1 MRMPTIASR
10 ARRRLMLQLIAN
22 TVAQAALLF
31 TSALIIRYAFDQL
44 MVDLSAPTNRLV
56 GIGLGMAVLAVVA
69 GWLQRSERII
79 AEKLGQS
86 YVHSLRLRLF
96 RHITR
101 MDHRELQKKRRGAVM
116 LKFVGDLNAIRRWVS
131 LGLVRLIVS
140 GGILFSALSVLSL
153 IDPILSLSV
162 AVIILTVVLINV
174 RIGRT
179 LKAAVSVTRRRR
191 SQLSANINE
200 KIAHIAV
207 VQVFGRTAKEIRRV
221 RRQSNRLRKA
231 LIDRA
236 ARIGLIRANT
246 HGGAA
251 MAMAMVISI
260 GLFQVTSG
268 RTTPGTVAAAISVL
282 GFLLPALKS
291 LGRVYEYYQDFQVS
305 QTNLDLFLATHAPLR
320 SGSGL
325 PNLSSGP
332 GRITF
337 KKVALKGVIRSL
349 SAEIEPG
356 STIALVGPNG
366 SGKSTLIGL
375 TARLIHPDKGRILI
389 DGRNIRRVNL
399 HSLHSAVGVVAPD
412 LPLLAGSLEMNL
424 RYRCPDCPSKELE
437 RVFRLCGIDDIVK
450 LRWIGRFHI
459 QESGRNLSAGQRQR
473 VMLARAIMGNPRILL
488 LDEVDAHLDQASRAI
503 VDNAIRSYPG
513 TVLWVT
519 HRSDASAVADAT
531 WRMEAGRLLRKE
543 NGPRVLKVAG

>member
-1 MRMPTIASR
+1 MKMPSIASR
-10 ARRRLMLQLIAN
+10 ARRQLMLQLIAN
-22 TVAQAALLF
+22 TIAQAALLF
-31 TSALIIRYAFDQL
+31 ASALIIRYAFDQL
-44 MVDLSAPTNRLV
+44 MNDFATPPQRLLL
-56 GIGLGMAVLAVVA
+56 IGLGMAALAVLN

-116 LKFVGDLNAIRRWVS
+116 LKFIGDLNAVRRWVS

-140 GGILFSALSVLSL
+140 GGILASALSVLGL

-162 AVIILTVVLINV
+162 AVIILIAVLVNV
-174 RIGRT
+174 RIGEA
-179 LKAAVSVTRRRR
+179 LKAAVSLTRRRR

-200 KIAHIAV
+200 KISHMAV
-207 VQVFGRTAKEIRRV
+207 VQAFGRDAQEIRKV

-236 ARIGLIRANT
+236 ARIGSIRAVT

-251 MAMAMVISI
+251 MAMALVLTI
-260 GLFQVTSG
+260 GLYQVASG
-268 RTTPGTVAAAISVL
+268 HTTPGTVAAAIGVL
-282 GFLLPALKS
+282 GFLLPALKN
-291 LGRVYEYYQDFQVS
+291 LGRDYEYFQDYRVS
-305 QTNLDLFLATHAPLR
+305 KMKLDQFLDTRAPLR
-320 SGSGL
+320 SRSGL
-325 PNLSSGP
+325 PNLPSGP
-332 GRITF
+332 GRIAF
-337 KKVALKGVIRSL
+337 KKVAVKGVVRSL

-375 TARLIHPDKGRILI
+375 TARLIEADKGRILI
-389 DGRNIRRVNL
+389 DSRNIRRVNL
-399 HSLHSAVGVVAPD
+399 QSLHRAVGVVAPD

-424 RYRCPDCPSKELE
+424 RYRYPDCPAEELE
-437 RVFRLCGIDDIVK
+437 RVFRLCSIDDIVK
-450 LRWIGRFHI
+450 FRRIGRFRI
-459 QESGRNLSAGQRQR
+459 QEGGRNLSAGQRQR
-473 VMLARAIMGNPRILL
+473 VMLARAILGSPRILL
-488 LDEVDAHLDQASRAI
+488 LDEVDAHLDERSRAI
-503 VDNAIRSYPG
+503 VDNVIRSYSG

-519 HRSDASAVADAT
+519 HRSDLSAVADST
-531 WRMEAGRLLRKE
+531 WRIEAGQLFRKE
-543 NGPRVLKVAG
+543 NGTRILKVAG